1 MFNESLKLGIRDNG
15 ISGLFKLNTE
25 ESNKMN
31 RKARNNTA
39 LTMVV
44 ASSLILTATLPCATQ
59 AADITSW
66 NLDNVSIESP
76 PAGGYVP
83 EETYTSTIFTDTSFS
98 TTNGAVVWV
107 ESDVQRP
114 GMKVVNDDD
123 VDGTNCVM
131 TAGFN
136 PVDGTTK
143 QCSDPFQTSKRFKE
157 TATVA
162 NSSVDL
168 VFDVNAS
175 LDTNTY
181 RIFHKY
187 INAITGTRIGSFTV
201 QLGFGTGD
209 SFVPSAGF
217 DGLGFANRAGVVY
230 DPITPT
236 ASDPTRDI
244 DLASVFPFGLF
255 GDADTNPNHTTDGY
269 FDPTDRARF
278 SLSAVEDTIASVGTP
293 TANYFDLFNNW
304 LAKDQVPYGYF
315 FDDDGDPL
323 TDATL
328 IANWNGT
335 LWETYTSASPQLPN
349 TPDAPAGT
357 PVPVSQLDLDVFI
370 ANPDTG
376 DGVTP
381 FYFVDFIDDLSNVN
395 LNYHVT
401 VGADISSWPTYV
413 ATSETARFTLRLTNT
428 AAPDAPLPWFD
439 NLPPEIPSVDMAF
452 ARLNAPNRVRT
463 GSIALITAR
472 IDNVGSDPATGVV
485 TIEGVDSA
493 GNIVGQFSQGFFA
506 LAPGRRLRVINLW
519 PTPTAPT
526 TVTWTGRVSAD
537 GDINLDNDV
546 QTDVTT
552 VR

>member
-1 MFNESLKLGIRDNG
+1 MKRIFLRSLSPTFHLAI
-15 ISGLFKLNTE
+15 GLTLLVLLPITTH
-25 ESNKMN
+25 
-31 RKARNNTA
+31 A
-39 LTMVV
+39 
-44 ASSLILTATLPCATQ
+44 ASI
-59 AADITSW
+59 DSW
-66 NLDNVSIESP
+66 NLDNVSIEAP

-83 EETYTSTIFTDTSFS
+83 EETYTSTVFTDTSFT
-98 TTNGAVVWV
+98 TTNGAVIWV

-123 VDGTNCVM
+123 VDGSNCIM

-136 PVDGTTK
+136 PVDGTIK

-162 NSSVDL
+162 NASIDL

-175 LDTNTY
+175 LDARNY
-181 RIFHKY
+181 RILHKY
-187 INAITGTRIGSFTV
+187 INAIAGTRIGSFTV

-209 SFVPSAGF
+209 SFAPSVAL
-217 DGLGFANRAGVVY
+217 DGLGFANSLGTVY
-230 DPITPT
+230 DPSLPT
-236 ASDPTRDI
+236 LSDPASDI
-244 DLASVFPFGLF
+244 DLAAVFPFGLF
-255 GDADTNPNHTTDGY
+255 GDADTNPNHDTDGY

-278 SLSAVEDTIASVGTP
+278 SLSAIEDIITSVGTP
-293 TANYFDLFNNW
+293 TANYYGLFNNW

-335 LWETYTSASPQLPN
+335 LWETYTSASPVLPN

-357 PVPVSQLDLDVFI
+357 PVPVAQADLDFFV

-381 FYFVDFIDDLSNVN
+381 FYFVDFIDDLSNIN
-395 LNYHVT
+395 LNYYIT
-401 VGADISSWPTYV
+401 VGTDISSWPTYV
-413 ATSETARFTLRLTNT
+413 ATAGTARFTLRLTNT

-439 NLPPEIPSVDMAF
+439 TMPPELPNVDVELAK
-452 ARLNAPNRVRT
+452 LNAPKQVTAGATANIT
-463 GSIALITAR
+463 ALIV
-472 IDNVGSDPATGVV
+472 NVGTDLASGVI

-493 GNIVGQFSQGFFA
+493 GNVVGQFSQSFDA
-506 LAPGRRLRVINLW
+506 LKPGRRLRAIYAW
-519 PTPTAPT
+519 TAPTAAT
-526 TVTWTGRVSAD
+526 TVTWTGTVTAV
-537 GDINLDNDV
+537 GDNNSDNDV
-546 QTDVTT
+546 LTAVTT
-552 VR
+552 VK